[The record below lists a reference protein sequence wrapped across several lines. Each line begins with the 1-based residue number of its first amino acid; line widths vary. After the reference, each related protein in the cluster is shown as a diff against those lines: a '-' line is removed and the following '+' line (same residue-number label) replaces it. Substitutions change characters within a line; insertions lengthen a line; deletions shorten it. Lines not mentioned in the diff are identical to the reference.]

1 MAKARKQRTRS
12 TISVAAD
19 VTTSEPPSTTVT
31 MPTADEPLI
40 GPAEVSLLLGVP
52 VTWVYSKSEAGQL
65 PSYKLGHYRRFK
77 RTEIVEYLRA
87 CRTAPIGR

>member
-1 MAKARKQRTRS
+1 MTKRKRRTRS
-12 TISVAAD
+12 AVSAAAGVTI
-19 VTTSEPPSTTVT
+19 SEPPSTTAT
-31 MPTADEPLI
+31 TPTADEPLI

-52 VTWVYSKSEAGQL
+52 VTWVYAKSEAGEL

-87 CRTAPIGR
+87 CRTAPNGR